1 MFHISVKKIKATCL
15 AIYGLLVLF
24 LFPVKGMQER
34 YDISSPDGA
43 LKIRLN
49 ISDEIHY
56 EVFYN
61 DVVMITPSKISMT
74 LEDGRVIGKAAT
86 IEDIKS
92 KSIHESIP
100 LLYGKHKSLDDTCNE
115 LAIVFTEGYSLIA
128 RAYNE
133 GVAYRFETKLGG
145 SLTVKSEEANFNFS
159 GSPSVWFPEAD
170 ENMWSWERS
179 YRLYASIKNIGAG
192 EFAVTPAMF
201 SYPET
206 GIRVVIAESDQTDY
220 PGMYIQPSGENSVK
234 GKWAQYPKTVTDP
247 DNVYAYHRVTER
259 YDYLARTSGDRS
271 YPWRVIIVS
280 AQDKDLLN
288 NELIFKLAKPQQIT
302 GTDWIK
308 PGKSAWEWWH
318 DGILEGVSIPSGE
331 GNLSF
336 DVYKYYIDFAAKYKL
351 EYVTLDAGYDA
362 GYVKQV
368 CDYAA
373 SVGVKIF
380 LWDFINLPVRNPD
393 RITELKNYGAVGIK
407 VDLIERDDQVAMN
420 WIEKLAKDCADRE
433 MMLVLHGCP
442 KPSGLQRAYPNIV
455 NFEAVRGAECNKW
468 DATANPDY
476 HLQFLFIRM
485 LAGPLDYTPG
495 SMRNVNKANFSA
507 AAKGIPMSMGTRSHE
522 LAMYVL
528 FDQPLAYL
536 CDSPVEY
543 PKYRDIMKFLSAVPT
558 VWDQTVPLAAEMGE
572 YAAIAKKSGDD
583 WYVGAMTNWKSRSVE
598 IDFSFLPDGI
608 SYSADVYRDNDESAK
623 DAGKYTCET
632 IPVTKQTKSTFQLA
646 PGGGVAIRIKESVP
660 TGISDFVKHDSE
672 NNIVVYPNINRQE
685 INIKSEI
692 RFDLITVY
700 DVKGAAMIQKPYN
713 KESAIQQ
720 LSINSL
726 KEGCYIVRLAGKAGS
741 YSVKFI
747 K

>member
-1 MFHISVKKIKATCL
+1 MFHISTKKIKVVCL
-15 AIYGLLVLF
+15 ATYCLLALF
-24 LFPVKGMQER
+24 LFPVSGMQER
-34 YDISSPDGA
+34 YDITSPNGV

-61 DVVMITPSKISMT
+61 DVAIIMPSKISITM
-74 LEDGRVIGKAAT
+74 EDGRVIGKAAT
-86 IEDIKS
+86 IKEVKS
-92 KSIHESIP
+92 ESVHELIP
-100 LLYGKHKSLDDTCNE
+100 LLYGKNESLDDTYNE
-115 LAIVFTEGYSLIA
+115 LAIVFTDGYSLIA
-128 RAYNE
+128 RAYDE
-133 GVAYRFETKLGG
+133 GVAYRFEAKLGG
-145 SLTVKSEEANFNFS
+145 SLTVKSEEANFNFA

-170 ENMWSWERS
+170 ANMWSWERS
-179 YRLYASIKNIGAG
+179 YQSYPSIKDIGTG
-192 EFAVTPAMF
+192 KFAITPAMF

-259 YDYLARTSGDRS
+259 YDYLAKTSGDRS

-302 GTDWIK
+302 NTDWIK

-336 DVYKYYIDFAAKYKL
+336 NVYKYYIDFAAKYKL
-351 EYVTLDAGYDA
+351 EYVTLDAGYGA

-380 LWDFINLPVRNPD
+380 LWDFINLPVRNPN
-393 RITELKNYGAVGIK
+393 RITELKNYGAVGLK

-455 NFEAVRGAECNKW
+455 NFEAVRGAECSKW
-468 DATANPDY
+468 DDTPNPDY

-495 SMRNVNKANFSA
+495 SMRNVNKANFSTI
-507 AAKGIPMSMGTRSHE
+507 AKGIPMTMGTRSHE

-543 PKYRDIMKFLSAVPT
+543 PKYPDIMRFLSAVPS
-558 VWDQTVPLAAEMGE
+558 VWEQTVPLAAKVGE

-583 WYVGAMTNWKSRSVE
+583 WYVGAMTNWTSRSIE

-608 SYSADVYRDNDESAK
+608 SYTSEVYRDNDESTK
-623 DAGKYTCET
+623 DAKKYTCET
-632 IPVTKQTKSTFQLA
+632 IQVTKQTKSAFQLA
-646 PGGGVAIRIKESVP
+646 PGGGVAMRIRESVP
-660 TGISDFVKHDSE
+660 TGVSDFAKHDPE
-672 NNIVVYPNINRQE
+672 NDIVVYPNINGQE
-685 INIKSEI
+685 INIKSEMK
-692 RFDLITVY
+692 FDLITIY
-700 DVKGAAMIQKPYN
+700 DVKGAVMIQKPYN
-713 KESAIQQ
+713 KEASLQQ

-726 KEGCYIVRLAGKAGS
+726 KEGCYIVRLAGKTGS
-741 YSVKFI
+741 YSAKFI

>member
-1 MFHISVKKIKATCL
+1 MFHISVQKNKATCL

-24 LFPVKGMQER
+24 LFPVQGMQER

-56 EVFYN
+56 EVLYN
-61 DVVMITPSKISMT
+61 DVALITPSKISMT
-74 LEDGRVIGKAAT
+74 VEDGRILGKAAT
-86 IEDIKS
+86 IEDVKS

-100 LLYGKHKSLDDTCNE
+100 LLYGKHSSLDNTCNE

-179 YRLYASIKNIGAG
+179 YRSHASIKNIGAG

-247 DNVYAYHRVTER
+247 NNVYAYHRVTER

-336 DVYKYYIDFAAKYKL
+336 DVYKYYIDFAAEYKL
-351 EYVTLDAGYDA
+351 EYVTLDAGYGA

-455 NFEAVRGAECNKW
+455 NFEAVRGAECDKW

-495 SMRNVNKANFSA
+495 SMRNVNKANFST

-558 VWDQTVPLAAEMGE
+558 VWDQTVPLAAEVGE

-660 TGISDFVKHDSE
+660 TGISDFVKPDSE
-672 NNIVVYPNINRQE
+672 NHIVVYPDINRQK

-692 RFDLITVY
+692 KFDLITVY
-700 DVKGAAMIQKPYN
+700 DVKGAAMIQKPYD
-713 KESAIQQ
+713 KESTIQQ

-726 KEGCYIVRLAGKAGS
+726 KEGCYIVRLAGKTGS